1 MMVYFHSALGIFF
14 FFIVKFV
21 FWKLNLCCENFDYS
35 NAGKVY
41 LEAVDWIDRL
51 NAFMGI
57 CYFDPKV
64 SRLQPRFIW
73 GITTLFIYIYLAFE
87 STYWYRNDVE
97 KLLLCIT
104 THGFSVQMA
113 SKVYTFIINR
123 SQVVEVNTMNRDYF
137 EMETTKS
144 VTVQN
149 SHKSSATI
157 AYILLKMTAAC
168 YIILVGLIVLGPAIG
183 GAIVSEKI
191 LPFGFEL
198 SHSNAWPAYIMNL
211 AFHVNCGFYVAFL
224 TTSSD
229 STFILYLLTAVGQI
243 DAISGLLNELN
254 EMLEKN
260 ASEEVISLQLRRIFQ
275 LHQHHF
281 AYMRMFKN
289 MFQYYFMMAITM
301 LYFCMS
307 ICLAAFVLINWYMGV
322 LVFCFCSAQIF
333 YMCFLGTALQSKT
346 EFLMK
351 EIDSFSWYRLSVPN
365 QKFAILFLASAQNPI
380 LLSAAMVKLNV
391 ATYLQV
397 HKSVYSFLMLLLRIK
412 Q

>member
-1 MMVYFHSALGIFF
+1 
-14 FFIVKFV
+14 
-21 FWKLNLCCENFDYS
+21 
-35 NAGKVY
+35 
-41 LEAVDWIDRL
+41 
-51 NAFMGI
+51 
-57 CYFDPKV
+57 
-64 SRLQPRFIW
+64 
-73 GITTLFIYIYLAFE
+73 
-87 STYWYRNDVE
+87 
-97 KLLLCIT
+97 
-104 THGFSVQMA
+104 MA

-137 EMETTKS
+137 EMETTIS

-307 ICLAAFVLINWYMGV
+307 ICLAAFVLVISTPKY
-322 LVFCFCSAQIF
+322 
-333 YMCFLGTALQSKT
+333 
-346 EFLMK
+346 
-351 EIDSFSWYRLSVPN
+351 FSISTISL
-365 QKFAILFLASAQNPI
+365 I
-380 LLSAAMVKLNV
+380 
-391 ATYLQV
+391 TD
-397 HKSVYSFLMLLLRIK
+397 
-412 Q
+412 